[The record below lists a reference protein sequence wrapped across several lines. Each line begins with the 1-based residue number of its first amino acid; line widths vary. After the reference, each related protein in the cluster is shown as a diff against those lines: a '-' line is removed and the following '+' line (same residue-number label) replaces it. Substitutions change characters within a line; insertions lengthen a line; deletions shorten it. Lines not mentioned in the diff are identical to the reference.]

1 MKPNL
6 GSFYG
11 TFIAFI
17 IVNLSVC
24 LITMQAAYNVT
35 IQTSVVKQSNNGR
48 SMLNPELFLTAKSN
62 QPTSYY
68 CKGVLPQNPKGWVTM
83 HKSKTS

>member
-6 GSFYG
+6 VSVDG
-11 TFIAFI
+11 TCIVFI

-24 LITMQAAYNVT
+24 LIRMQAAYNVT
-35 IQTSVVKQSNNGR
+35 IQIFVGKQSNNGR
-48 SMLNPELFLTAKSN
+48 SMLNPELFLTTKSN